1 MHAVMFNKHL
11 MSSKNYKLAVVC
23 FAHRLQQSL
32 LKGFYPFTR
41 VFMDSK
47 VSKKVLFYIQISFFN
62 ITDYI
67 SLFSR

>member
-32 LKGFYPFTR
+32 LKGFYILQRFSSTQKFKKSFILHSNF
-41 VFMDSK
+41 VF
-47 VSKKVLFYIQISFFN
+47 
-62 ITDYI
+62 
-67 SLFSR
+67 